1 MRDAQWSAGRLGSE
15 DQAAGIR
22 QRASG
27 SGQRRGEW
35 QRASHRRLQVTVAGV
50 ENVAEGWRELEKLS
64 GNQSNTIIGL
74 FPQR

>member
-64 GNQSNTIIGL
+64 GNQSNKTRNCILI
-74 FPQR
+74 